1 MKIIGLTGGIACG
14 KSMISKHLSNKGYP
28 VIDADIAA
36 RKIVEIGTP
45 ALQEIIE
52 FFGKEI
58 LLDDGNLNRKK
69 LGEMIFTDELKRK
82 KLNEITHPRIREW
95 MLEILAF
102 EKQKEADVVFMDIP
116 LLFENKSFQVTEK
129 ALVVYVDKE
138 TQISRLMKRDKLSK
152 EQALFRI
159 KSQIPMEEKKARADY
174 IIDNRG
180 TEEESVRQLDEIL
193 RQIKSE

>member
-14 KSMISKHLSNKGYP
+14 KSMISKHLLNKGYP

-36 RKIVEIGTP
+36 RKIVEVGTP

-52 FFGKEI
+52 FYGKEI

-69 LGEMIFTDELKRK
+69 LGEIIFIDERKRK

-95 MLEILAF
+95 MLEKL
-102 EKQKEADVVFMDIP
+102 ELEQQKESDVVFMDIP
-116 LLFENKSFQVTEK
+116 LLFENKLFQVTDK
-129 ALVVYVDKE
+129 VLVVYVDEE
-138 TQISRLMKRDKLSK
+138 TQISRLMKRDKLSR

-159 KSQIPMEEKKARADY
+159 KSQISMEEKKGRADY

-180 TEEESVRQLDEIL
+180 TEDVSERQLDRIL